1 MRKVNIMKHF
11 NKDKII
17 EDFEQTI
24 YNYLMKSYY
33 INNIYH
39 KYHGRYGAVKYF
51 CAILTSLQS
60 FVISIMND
68 ELEVL
73 TVYLVNLKEAYLSP
87 YEITIDIIQYD
98 IASNGDMYIYKFSYI
113 NKVLGFESNTNIVT
127 LLNTLILEGNSNNN
141 KKQEAEKLSNL
152 LGIDIKVI
160 DIFNENNK
168 GYNLIQLAYYDYRG
182 PVNDIIQT
190 IGKICDGNSDRKYV
204 SYSINPD
211 SFCIVKMNNNT
222 NKIEAIYRV
231 EFSENDDETSIKVT
245 KYIMKDN
252 NCFMYKNIVDYDD
265 YKSVLLDFLEYT
277 VKSTNARDYID
288 IEGKVINIIGN
299 INNFI
304 CPYKFNNTSHTIKI
318 SKDDFY
324 SILVCIVLLVI
335 FLLLCLFK
343 AI

>member
-1 MRKVNIMKHF
+1 MKKNIMKHF

-17 EDFEQTI
+17 EDFEETI

-33 INNIYH
+33 INNIYR
-39 KYHGRYGAVKYF
+39 KYYGKYGVHKYF
-51 CAILTSLQS
+51 CAIPTSLRS

-68 ELEVL
+68 ELEIL
-73 TVYLVNLKEAYLSP
+73 TVYLVELKETYLSP
-87 YEITIDIIQYD
+87 YEIKLDIAQYD

-113 NKVLGFESNTNIVT
+113 NKVLGFSSNTNIVI
-127 LLNTLILEGNSNNN
+127 LFNTLILEGNSNNN

-160 DIFNENNK
+160 NIFNENNR

-182 PVNDIIQT
+182 PVNDIVQT
-190 IGKICDGNSDRKYV
+190 IEKICDGNSDCKYI

-211 SFCIVKMNNNT
+211 SFCIVKTDN
-222 NKIEAIYRV
+222 NKIKTIYRA

-245 KYIMKDN
+245 KYIVKDN

-265 YKSVLLDFLEYT
+265 YKSILLDFLEYT

-304 CPYKFNNTSHTIKI
+304 CPYKFNNTAHTMKI

-324 SILVCIVLLVI
+324 SILVCIVLLAI